1 VRFFSPFNDK
11 SGLENADVAD
21 RDTIAG
27 MFDRLHKA
35 KFVQGSAY
43 ERNVLVQ
50 PGPLTQPRA
59 ERSLDNPSYRL
70 IDFGRG
76 ECYVGDESD
85 TADRDENIKY
95 ELRRLRSRILYGSRY
110 N

>member
-1 VRFFSPFNDK
+1 
-11 SGLENADVAD
+11 
-21 RDTIAG
+21 
-27 MFDRLHKA
+27 MYDRLHNA
-35 KFVQGSAY
+35 NFVQGSAY

-59 ERSLDNPSYRL
+59 ERSFDNPSYRL

-76 ECYVGDESD
+76 ECYDGAESD
-85 TADRDENIKY
+85 TAGRDESIKD

-110 N
+110 K